1 MLYQKIFSFSS
12 YFHFLKLLTFL
23 SPAARVMPTLPK
35 QERPAREGARVA
47 SVETGLAAAAAKL
60 AQQVSLGTAATFCL
74 PREIAFR
81 VFCIYATFLA
91 LCYLS
96 AKEQQK
102 PAKRKYTKK
111 QRPPPPVVTSPPIPP
126 EPTPPSPPPAAE
138 STGDLSPDRRMDY
151 FSASLLDHEY
161 TAGPGPFG
169 PGGPRGTGAMAPGV
183 FLTSRRPSLSPQNS
197 SSQSGGSVAGS
208 ASQSAAGV
216 GQGEYSQPFLAA
228 LWSVLGEF
236 FSNLFSSFHFYSGRR
251 PKKGLATA
259 KQRLGKILKI
269 HRNGKLLL

>member
-1 MLYQKIFSFSS
+1 M
-12 YFHFLKLLTFL
+12 
-23 SPAARVMPTLPK
+23 
-35 QERPAREGARVA
+35 
-47 SVETGLAAAAAKL
+47 
-60 AQQVSLGTAATFCL
+60 
-74 PREIAFR
+74 
-81 VFCIYATFLA
+81 
-91 LCYLS
+91 
-96 AKEQQK
+96 KEQQK

-111 QRPPPPVVTSPPIPP
+111 QRPPPPAVTSPPAPP

-197 SSQSGGSVAGS
+197 TSQSGASAAGS
-208 ASQSAAGV
+208 ASQGAAGV
-216 GQGEYSQPFLAA
+216 GQGEYSKLASC
-228 LWSVLGEF
+228 LSSLRRTCGKLSSHLFPSF
-236 FSNLFSSFHFYSGRR
+236 FRYTGRR

>member
-1 MLYQKIFSFSS
+1 
-12 YFHFLKLLTFL
+12 
-23 SPAARVMPTLPK
+23 MPTLPK

-60 AQQVSLGTAATFCL
+60 AQQVSLRFCL
-74 PREIAFR
+74 PSEITSGVF
-81 VFCIYATFLA
+81 FCIYATFLVFRSLA
-91 LCYLS
+91 V
-96 AKEQQK
+96 KEQQK

-111 QRPPPPVVTSPPIPP
+111 QRPPPPAVTSPPIPP

-197 SSQSGGSVAGS
+197 SSQSGASVAGS

-216 GQGEYSQPFLAA
+216 GQGECSH
-228 LWSVLGEF
+228 LGSFFWQRCGPILGKF
-236 FSNLFSSFHFYSGRR
+236 FSNAFSSFRFYSGRR

>member
-1 MLYQKIFSFSS
+1 M
-12 YFHFLKLLTFL
+12 
-23 SPAARVMPTLPK
+23 
-35 QERPAREGARVA
+35 
-47 SVETGLAAAAAKL
+47 
-60 AQQVSLGTAATFCL
+60 FCCHT
-74 PREIAFR
+74 
-81 VFCIYATFLA
+81 V
-91 LCYLS
+91 
-96 AKEQQK
+96 KEQQK

-111 QRPPPPVVTSPPIPP
+111 QRPAPPAVASPPSAP

-169 PGGPRGTGAMAPGV
+169 PGGPRGSGAMAPGV

-197 SSQSGGSVAGS
+197 STQSGASAAGS
-208 ASQSAAGV
+208 TSQGTAGV
-216 GQGEYSQPFLAA
+216 GQGEYTHLRSFLAVSQ
-228 LWSVLGEF
+228 LILGNYVCNLIF
-236 FSNLFSSFHFYSGRR
+236 FSCFHSGRR